1 MKLLPLLPVLLVLLA
16 LAAVAARRMKP
27 DGRAGRIEFKAKA
40 LMTAREQSMYWRLRE
55 TFPGSV
61 VLAQVAFSA
70 LVTSEFKHRNHFDR
84 KVADFVL
91 CDPSLKAQFVIEL
104 DDASHQ
110 GRERQDAAREKI
122 LTRAGY
128 KVLRFANVPDQDD
141 LKAYIKA
148 QVPDDAK
155 SGSTRVSTKG
165 GAMKTPRGTALQEP

>member
-1 MKLLPLLPVLLVLLA
+1 MKLLPLLPALLVLLA
-16 LAAVAARRMKP
+16 LAAVAARRLKSDARGGP
-27 DGRAGRIEFKAKA
+27 VTFRPKA
-40 LMTAREQSMYWRLRE
+40 LMTAREQAMYWRLKE
-55 TFPGSV
+55 TFPTSV

-70 LVTSEFKHRNHFDR
+70 LVTSELKHRNHFDR

-104 DDASHQ
+104 DDASHK
-110 GRERQDAAREKI
+110 GRERQDAARQKI

-148 QVPDDAK
+148 QLPDDAK
-155 SGSTRVSTKG
+155 SGSTKVSTR
-165 GAMKTPRGTALQEP
+165 GAGMKATRSMALQEL